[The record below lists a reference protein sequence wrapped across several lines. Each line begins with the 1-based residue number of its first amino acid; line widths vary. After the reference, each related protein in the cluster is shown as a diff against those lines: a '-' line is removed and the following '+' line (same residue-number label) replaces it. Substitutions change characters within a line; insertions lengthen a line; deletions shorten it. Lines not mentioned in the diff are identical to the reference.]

1 MKIKTNLNLIFLHI
15 PKNGG
20 MTLHNII
27 EKNYNPKSIFT
38 IKVIDNIKLNTDDF
52 INLTTNERK
61 EIKVLKG
68 HMLFGLHTYFDEPS
82 QYITFLRKPEDR
94 LYSFYHYVKKRPH
107 HRLYQAIFGNNLSF
121 DEFITNIDAGDLH
134 NAQIR
139 WISGINQGTEKEML
153 EMAKKNIQNHF
164 AFVGL
169 QEHYDLS
176 IILLR
181 NILKWKS
188 IYYKTKNKG
197 SYHEKNISIETLKII
212 QSKNKG
218 DYQLYDFI
226 EKRLKQ
232 KVTFKHYMELIRFK
246 IANTYF
252 NSKLYNSTKMKQLRK
267 RFS

>member
-94 LYSFYHYVKKRPH
+94 LYSF
-107 HRLYQAIFGNNLSF
+107 
-121 DEFITNIDAGDLH
+121 
-134 NAQIR
+134 
-139 WISGINQGTEKEML
+139 
-153 EMAKKNIQNHF
+153 
-164 AFVGL
+164 
-169 QEHYDLS
+169 
-176 IILLR
+176 
-181 NILKWKS
+181 
-188 IYYKTKNKG
+188 
-197 SYHEKNISIETLKII
+197 
-212 QSKNKG
+212 
-218 DYQLYDFI
+218 
-226 EKRLKQ
+226 
-232 KVTFKHYMELIRFK
+232 
-246 IANTYF
+246 
-252 NSKLYNSTKMKQLRK
+252 
-267 RFS
+267 